1 MESINQGRKIES
13 ELLLRYFPLYIPL
26 PDQGA
31 VYWGVTK
38 VGINTDAMRKFLIL
52 LENEKSDLQRTLIIT
67 MGIITA
73 VAMALGLLGSRWISR
88 RIADPLGNYEIMNNA
103 LASGSG
109 VDIES
114 LLAHLNHQES
124 QGILEFDQLQNFC
137 LRLGGTIKSLGER
150 LIEAERQA
158 CLGRLAA
165 RLMQSG
171 KAQGLQDW
179 AGLFSPL
186 PAQWREVDLQPYI
199 EQISSLLATILP
211 DGSLSED
218 RQKIPPVY
226 GNEANLV
233 QAVLF
238 LVDFALS
245 EMPSSGQL
253 HWRALPLATGG
264 IELVLDFSGR
274 KYSLDEI
281 SLLLRP
287 LKTLIENSL
296 PLGPYLTAAIAHQH
310 GGTLVMQPHPG
321 GGLSLRLEIPD
332 NKGASMSERSGENA
346 GEN

>member
-1 MESINQGRKIES
+1 M
-13 ELLLRYFPLYIPL
+13 
-26 PDQGA
+26 
-31 VYWGVTK
+31 
-38 VGINTDAMRKFLIL
+38 NT
-52 LENEKSDLQRTLIIT
+52 
-67 MGIITA
+67 
-73 VAMALGLLGSRWISR
+73 
-88 RIADPLGNYEIMNNA
+88 A

-114 LLAHLNHQES
+114 LLAHLKHQES

-150 LIEAERQA
+150 LIETERQA

-218 RQKIPPVY
+218 RQTIPPVY
-226 GNEANLV
+226 GHEANLV

-238 LVDFALS
+238 SVDFALS
-245 EMPSSGQL
+245 EMPASGQL
-253 HWRALPLATGG
+253 HWRALPLETGG

-296 PLGPYLTAAIAHQH
+296 PLGPYLAAAIAHQH